1 MAHSTHTQHT
11 HVHGKNCGHTTIE
24 HSGHIDYLHEGHLHC
39 EHEGHYDEHVIEVS
53 ASNPNTCKPIACGC
67 GHVGCG
73 HETVPHGNHMDYI
86 YEGRLHH
93 RHGDHCDDHGP
104 ITVR

>member
-1 MAHSTHTQHT
+1 
-11 HVHGKNCGHTTIE
+11 
-24 HSGHIDYLHEGHLHC
+24 
-39 EHEGHYDEHVIEVS
+39 
-53 ASNPNTCKPIACGC
+53 
-67 GHVGCG
+67 
-73 HETVPHGNHMDYI
+73 MDYI